1 MIENKH
7 SKSIKEPLETKSI
20 IKFRN
25 LSEGM
30 KDKIE
35 TASES
40 KTEIDKQQDQ
50 FRRSTIQIKN
60 NTEKATNDN
69 KTEDLSEIISGTSLV
84 VPWLRIHLPR
94 QGMQI

>member
-1 MIENKH
+1 ME
-7 SKSIKEPLETKSI
+7 
-20 IKFRN
+20 
-25 LSEGM
+25 
-30 KDKIE
+30 DKIE

-50 FRRSTIQIKN
+50 FRRSNIQIKN
-60 NTEKATNDN
+60 TEKANNDN

>member
-1 MIENKH
+1 MIKNKH
-7 SKSIKEPLETKSI
+7 SKSIKEPLEIKSI

-40 KTEIDKQQDQ
+40 KTEIDNLN
-50 FRRSTIQIKN
+50 STISSKVQHP
-60 NTEKATNDN
+60 N
-69 KTEDLSEIISGTSLV
+69 KEQYRKSK
-84 VPWLRIHLPR
+84 
-94 QGMQI
+94 Q